1 MTVKRSWII
10 CGPLIYLLF
19 STFNESIMP
28 CEIKVLIELYGPID
42 TGVIIWITNI
52 IGKIDCISFYLPS
65 FDPRFDR
72 HRAFLTFSKR
82 YSNWRYIYVFYFCS
96 YIWSRAQFFFLF
108 FSSFFF
114 FFFGNRSTTQNRPF
128 PFLNTKWFKI
138 GKKFVVEVVEIT
150 TETNVSELFFIFIV
164 FYLYPRIPPFCAEI
178 VANTKTR
185 P

>member
-1 MTVKRSWII
+1 MNRLWII

-52 IGKIDCISFYLPS
+52 VGKIDCISFYLPS
-65 FDPRFDR
+65 FDPRFDH

-96 YIWSRAQFFFLF
+96 HIWFRAQFFF
-108 FSSFFF
+108 FFF
-114 FFFGNRSTTQNRPF
+114 FFVTDRQLKTDLSHFLIPNDLRLSKSLCRSGRNNYWNQ
-128 PFLNTKWFKI
+128 
-138 GKKFVVEVVEIT
+138 
-150 TETNVSELFFIFIV
+150 
-164 FYLYPRIPPFCAEI
+164 C
-178 VANTKTR
+178 
-185 P
+185 